1 MRACWSIL
9 GLSLLYI
16 SAECLVDPS
25 KDDLHQIS
33 QFGEKYV
40 DQEIETAINGVKEM
54 KTMMEKSEEDHKT
67 FISSL
72 EKTKK
77 QKEEALKAAQDM
89 EEKLNEEQ
97 SVCNDTMQA
106 LWEECKPCL
115 KNTCV
120 KYYSRTC
127 TSGSG
132 LVGRQLEEYL
142 NQASPFSIWINGQ
155 NIETLEKEDQQQ
167 SQQFQDLE
175 KRYGEVADGVDN
187 IFLDSM
193 RVFDHMRSLHPYHTP
208 SVFSRPTR
216 FYRSPFHDPEFH
228 GFQSMFHPMM
238 EMARNIFGSLGPYMG
253 GDVEF
258 PDKEGSENEDV
269 VITKPFGDDKMTC
282 REIRRNSAGCI
293 KLREECEKCKE
304 IQHIDCSGKKPLEG
318 PLKQELEKA
327 LALAERYTQEYQKL
341 LKNFEE
347 EMFKT
352 SELLDSFN
360 KQFGWVSSLANHTKS
375 EDGIFKIKAVI
386 SRTSDDPEKQGDTN
400 VSVQLFDE
408 PEMSFTLP
416 GDIPWNDPKF
426 SEMVAKE
433 SLDRYK
439 QHTVWVL

>member
-1 MRACWSIL
+1 MRACWSVL
-9 GLSLLYI
+9 GLSLLYV
-16 SAECLVDPS
+16 SVECLLPPS
-25 KDDLHQIS
+25 KEELQQIS
-33 QFGEKYV
+33 QYGEKYV

-54 KTMMEKSEEDHKT
+54 KTMMEKSEEDHKK

-77 QKEEALKAAQDM
+77 QKEDALKTAQDM

-132 LVGRQLEEYL
+132 LVGRQLEEFL
-142 NQASPFSIWINGQ
+142 NRVSPFSIWINGQ

-167 SQQFQDLE
+167 SQRFQDLE
-175 KRYGEVADGVDN
+175 RRYGEVADGVDN

-193 RVFDHMRSLHPYHTP
+193 RVFDHMHSLHPYHTP
-208 SVFSRPTR
+208 SIFSRPTQ
-216 FYRSPFHDPEFH
+216 FYRSPLHDSEFH
-228 GFQSMFHPMM
+228 GFRSMFHPMM
-238 EMARNIFGSLGPYMG
+238 EMARNIFGSFGTYMG
-253 GDVEF
+253 SDIEF
-258 PDKEGSENEDV
+258 PAKEGSENEDV

-304 IQHIDCSGKKPLEG
+304 IQHIDCSGKNPLEG
-318 PLKQELEKA
+318 PLKEELEKA
-327 LALAERYTQEYQKL
+327 LALAERFTQEYNKL
-341 LKNFEE
+341 LKSFEE
-347 EMFKT
+347 EMLKT

-375 EDGIFKIKAVI
+375 EDGIFKIKVVK
-386 SRTSDDPEKQGDTN
+386 SRTSEDPEKQGDTN
-400 VSVQLFDE
+400 VSVKLFDE
-408 PEMSFTLP
+408 PEMSFIVP

-433 SLDRYK
+433 ALDHYK
-439 QHTVWVL
+439 QMIV